1 MFSLTKQNNADAAIN
16 NLLKH
21 LRINIDPAVII
32 AELEI
37 HPDSPSLLAVS
48 DVLTNFNIENTAFRM
63 GPDELVNVPCPFIA
77 HTNLN
82 GGDFAVVNKIEK
94 ETVLLSSD
102 KWNRH
107 KLSIDDFKKIFAG
120 VVLTAEIP
128 ATFTTS
134 IVSTTFITFLTK
146 IKTPAILS
154 GILLI
159 LLWALVFHTG
169 YLANLSWQLLLLTLF
184 KTVGLITSI
193 LLLIQSIDSNNPLVQ
208 VLCQTKGKTDC
219 NAILSSKA
227 AKVFEGLTWSEV
239 GFFYFAGTWLL
250 LLFGG
255 GSVAIWQALALLNFI
270 SLPYTVYSIYYQ
282 ARIAKQW
289 CVLCCTV
296 QALLWL
302 ECLTLTLSKGEGNIL
317 FQNSL
322 SFGEG
327 RGEAIGRGEA
337 LTTIFI
343 CLSTPIIL
351 WMLLKPLFLKLQ
363 QLQPLKDQLRKF
375 KYNTELF
382 NKLLTEQPKYT
393 IPDAEWCIVLGNV
406 EANNIITMVTNPYC
420 PPCSKTHKLLDELLD
435 QRSDIQARIV
445 FTASNADNDIK
456 TPVSRHLMALNGL
469 TDKAVIK
476 KALHDWYE
484 QKQKNYDA
492 WAKVYPVHLNEA
504 EYHKIDKQHAWCQM
518 AEVTATPTLLLNGYR
533 LPDLYQLPDLKYM
546 LE

>member
-1 MFSLTKQNNADAAIN
+1 MLSLTNYPNPDAAVN
-16 NLLKH
+16 KLLKN
-21 LRINIDPAVII
+21 LSINIDPAAIS
-32 AELEI
+32 AELDK
-37 HPDSPSLLAVS
+37 HPDYPSLLAIS
-48 DVLTNFNIENTAFRM
+48 DVLTAFNIENTAFRVE
-63 GPDELVNVPCPFIA
+63 PDKVVNIPVPFIA

-82 GGDFAVVNKIEK
+82 GGDFVVVNKIKDGNVYVAGE
-94 ETVLLSSD
+94 

-107 KLSIDDFKKIFAG
+107 KLSIEEFKKIFTG
-120 VVLTAEIP
+120 VVLTAEP
-128 ATFTTS
+128 SATFTTS
-134 IVSTTFITFLTK
+134 TTFTTFLTNL
-146 IKTPAILS
+146 KTPAIAVGLA
-154 GILLI
+154 LI
-159 LLWALVFHTG
+159 FVSALVFHTT
-169 YLANLSWQLLLLTLF
+169 YFSNLSWQIILLTLF
-184 KTVGLITSI
+184 KTAGLITSI

-208 VLCQTKGKTDC
+208 VLCQGGGKTDC

-255 GSVAIWQALALLNFI
+255 GSPAIWQALALLNFI

-282 ARIAKQW
+282 ARVVKQW

-302 ECLTLTLSKGEGNIL
+302 EFFSLTLTLSKGVGTVA
-317 FQNSL
+317 FFTSL

-327 RGEAIGRGEA
+327 RGEALSA
-337 LTTIFI
+337 IFI
-343 CLSTPIIL
+343 CLLTPVIL
-351 WMLLKPLFLKLQ
+351 WMLLKPLFLKAQ
-363 QLQPLKDQLRKF
+363 QLQPLKQQLRKF

-382 NKLLTEQPKYT
+382 NQMLSTQPKYT
-393 IPDAEWCIVLGNV
+393 QPDGAWSIVLGNV

-420 PPCSKTHKLLDELLD
+420 QPCSKTHKLLDELLE
-435 QRSDIQARIV
+435 QNGNLQARIV
-445 FTASNADNDIK
+445 FTASNTDNDIK
-456 TPVSRHLMALNGL
+456 TPVSRHLMALDNL
-469 TDKAVIK
+469 SDKTVVRQ
-476 KALHDWYE
+476 ALHDWYE

-504 EYHKIDKQHAWCQM
+504 EYHKIDKQKDWCQM